1 MNFIKFKKLHKLAF
15 APSKTNPTDSGFDLY
30 SDQNTYIA
38 PNETVVI
45 KTGIQIALPS
55 GYEAQIRPRSGVS
68 AKTPLIVM
76 LGTIDNGYR
85 GEIGIIVKNVGV
97 VAHAINVG
105 DRIAQ
110 LVPVK
115 IDEFFVEEVEDLD
128 YNTQRGV
135 DGFGSTGV

>member
-1 MNFIKFKKLHKLAF
+1 MKFIKFKKLHKLAF
-15 APSKTNPTDSGFDLY
+15 APTKANPSDSGFDIY

-38 PNETVVI
+38 PNDTAVI
-45 KTGIQIALPS
+45 RTGIQIALPH
-55 GYEAQIRPRSGVS
+55 GYEAQVRPRSGVS

-85 GEIGIIVKNVGV
+85 GEIGIIVKNVGIKP
-97 VAHAINVG
+97 HAINVG

-115 IDEFFVEEVEDLD
+115 IDEFFLEEVEDLD